1 MIKIEKNS
9 TNNIVLTLS
18 EKTTLTNAY
27 YLFEFTSDE
36 TKDTRYIIPTDISPN
51 KIRYNEFEI
60 IEPTN
65 ISLTVGTWKYRI
77 FEQLSST
84 NTNTNGLNEV
94 ECGRVDVIGSTTAI
108 PSVSYKKSKTP
119 VFNG

>member
-9 TNNIVLTLS
+9 TNNVVLTLS
-18 EKTTLTNAY
+18 EKTTLTDAY

-60 IEPTN
+60 IEPN
-65 ISLTVGTWKYRI
+65 DVSLTVGTWKYRI
-77 FEQLSST
+77 YEQVSST
-84 NTNTNGLNEV
+84 NTDTNGLNEV
-94 ECGRVDVIGSTTAI
+94 ECGRVDVIGSTTSV
-108 PSVSYKKSKTP
+108 PSVTFTKTKTP